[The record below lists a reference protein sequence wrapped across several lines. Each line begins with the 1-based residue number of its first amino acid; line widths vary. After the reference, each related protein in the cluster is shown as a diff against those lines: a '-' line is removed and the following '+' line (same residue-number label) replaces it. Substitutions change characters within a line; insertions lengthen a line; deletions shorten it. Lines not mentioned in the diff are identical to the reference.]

1 MAGDRKDAR
10 VEDGDGVIDTAAVR
24 ADPAGDAI
32 LDAALRLLADGGLT
46 AFTTDRLASE
56 ARVSKTSIY
65 RRWSDKKAV
74 FRAVMQHWGGRAHV
88 EDQGDFAAE
97 LDHWYADRQAKYNQA
112 GFRQVAASLL
122 EVAAHDP
129 DVGEAMDADRHATWT
144 TMREILVRAIQRGE
158 IDADVEVGHLEQF
171 FLGRIYY
178 HAVLEGQP
186 LDDSTIAD
194 FRRLAL
200 AAVGYDIEAHR

>member
-1 MAGDRKDAR
+1 MAGDREDAR
-10 VEDGDGVIDTAAVR
+10 VKDGDGVIDTAAVR

-129 DVGEAMDADRHATWT
+129 DVGEAMAADRHATWT
-144 TMREILVRAIQRGE
+144 TMREILFRAIQRGE
-158 IDADVEVGHLEQF
+158 IDADIEMEHLEQF
-171 FLGRIYY
+171 FLGPIYY
-178 HAVLEGQP
+178 RAVLDGQP

>member
-1 MAGDRKDAR
+1 MAGDREDASM
-10 VEDGDGVIDTAAVR
+10 EDGDGVIDTAPVR

-32 LDAALRLLADGGLT
+32 LDAALRMLADGGLT

-65 RRWSDKKAV
+65 RRWSDKKAI
-74 FRAVMQHWGGRAHV
+74 FQAVMEHWGGRAHV

-97 LDHWYADRQAKYNQA
+97 LDHWYADRQAKYNQP
-112 GFRQVAASLL
+112 GFRQIAASLL
-122 EVAAHDP
+122 EVSAHDP
-129 DVGEAMDADRHATWT
+129 EVGEAMAADRHATWT
-144 TMREILVRAIQRGE
+144 TMREILFRAIQRGE
-158 IDADVEVGHLEQF
+158 IDADIEVEHLEQF
-171 FLGRIYY
+171 FLGPIYY
-178 HAVLEGQP
+178 RAVLDGQP

-200 AAVGYDIEAHR
+200 AAVGYNQNRG